1 MLMTPQKIKIPL
13 NTQQMFR
20 DLKNTMTNNE
30 KKFLKENNVIEGYKG
45 INEFNRPTYSEF
57 NLNEC
62 TE

>member
-1 MLMTPQKIKIPL
+1 MTPQKHEIPM
-13 NTQQMFR
+13 NIQQMFR
-20 DLKNTMTNNE
+20 DLKNTITLKE

-57 NLNEC
+57 NLDEC